1 MEPAAPLPY
10 KCRDRGSDGRRA
22 KRGKR
27 GNKGQ
32 PGTSKGKRYLYL
44 TKTFGPWKTFFLCGK
59 QSPFGKRHSSQNS
72 CHFRFWVKSFR
83 LTLISIT
90 FLTLT
95 LQILSISWSIITAL
109 HLFLTLIC
117 GIYCAFRYLFLSL
130 TFCQML
136 TGLDRPSFFFSVY
149 RRPTDPN
156 FWHFGKKEVAA

>member
-1 MEPAAPLPY
+1 M
-10 KCRDRGSDGRRA
+10 
-22 KRGKR
+22 
-27 GNKGQ
+27 NN
-32 PGTSKGKRYLYL
+32 
-44 TKTFGPWKTFFLCGK
+44 FFLCGK
-59 QSPFGKRHSSQNS
+59 QSPFGKRHLSQNS

-136 TGLDRPSFFFSVY
+136 IGLDRPSFFFSLFTVV
-149 RRPTDPN
+149 RPTQI
-156 FWHFGKKEVAA
+156 FGILEKKEASGVVKPFFTWNNSFNLKNEHSNSIKKNRNIFYSILYILLIQICEC